1 MTTILNKEQAN
12 YIYHASYLSLCSCLY
27 ATYRNYYDF
36 AFVTGIVFLTS
47 INYWRNPI
55 NSYRRYIDITAVNTA
70 LFYQNYRMY
79 HAEYAQ
85 MYYIM
90 MFFAFLSYL
99 YGIRVYNKGDNWNST
114 YAHMGVHLFANMG
127 NMYVYSGYIDKFDSI
142 TML

>member
-70 LFYQNYRMY
+70 LFYQRGDKT
-79 HAEYAQ
+79 
-85 MYYIM
+85 
-90 MFFAFLSYL
+90 LRL
-99 YGIRVYNKGDNWNST
+99 WRRVPPPNP
-114 YAHMGVHLFANMG
+114 LF
-127 NMYVYSGYIDKFDSI
+127 Y
-142 TML
+142 